1 MDMHMTVQ
9 SSLRNGRNR
18 YTEKLHG
25 NVVAKKLK
33 RIAWRYKNKKI
44 VSQFKTTSLLR
55 VVYEVI
61 HKYLEFY

>member
-25 NVVAKKLK
+25 NVVAEKFK